1 MAMEVGRL
9 QDISI
14 NYWLQNVV
22 ASTFI
27 QVVDGFPSTKLVI
40 PSIAIEWDTLDAI
53 DYELGNRDGLME
65 REYYIDVYAQSKSQR
80 DELIYMI
87 HSALKDPINVYD
99 YNEGFPP
106 SVTPSQIGCLL
117 PIRRTASNIPI
128 LAELVPEMYY
138 RATIHYVAAYQNN
151 R

>member
-9 QDISI
+9 QDLSMI
-14 NYWLQNVV
+14 YWLKDLV

-27 QVVDGFPSTKLVI
+27 QVVDGFPSTKLII
-40 PSIAIEWDTLDAI
+40 PSISIEWNELDAI
-53 DYELGNRDGLME
+53 DYELGNREGLME

-87 HSALKDPINVYD
+87 HSALKNPILIYD

-117 PIRRTASNIPI
+117 PIRRTARNIPV

-138 RATIHYVAAYQNN
+138 RATVNYMAAYQNN